1 MVSLADEASYSAKK
15 AGKNQV
21 VVKAPG

>member
-1 MVSLADEASYSAKK
+1 VSLADEASYIAKK

-21 VVKAPG
+21 VVKASA